1 MVKRALLVGCNY
13 PGTTDELRGCVTD
26 VLRMYDLLTQRFGF
40 EEQHIIIMVDTD
52 DSFLQPTG
60 ANIKWALNSLVAS
73 SEEGDVLFFLYSGHG
88 MRLPA
93 KIGDDDETG
102 YDECIVP
109 CDLNLISDD
118 DVREIVEKLPSGVAF
133 TIVSDS
139 CHSGGLIEAAIEQI
153 GDSYNPQG
161 EPEVDPLQFG
171 EVDNVDGGHEEI
183 ENYGDESASTKEVY
197 AGEDGMKVKN
207 KALPLGTF
215 IDMLRD
221 WTGSRDIEV
230 GSIRHTLYDTFKE
243 DSSSKV
249 KNFVRERSVAYQEES
264 QFFEAKEGE
273 ENDDDAYAQPEETY
287 GEAKRV
293 TDMAVLVS
301 GCQSHQT
308 SSDVCPSTDLAYGAL
323 CDAIQTILASVELG
337 QPISNRYL
345 VTEVRLLLASQGFT
359 QQPGLYCTDENAEAP
374 FIC

>member
-1 MVKRALLVGCNY
+1 MAKRALLVGCNY
-13 PGTTDELRGCVTD
+13 PGTEAELRGCVTD
-26 VLRMYDLLTQRFGF
+26 VMRMYDLLTQRFGF
-40 EEQHIIIMVDTD
+40 EGQDIMIMVDTD
-52 DSFLQPTG
+52 DSCLQPTG
-60 ANIKWALNSLVAS
+60 ANIKWALNRLVAS
-73 SEEGDVLFFLYSGHG
+73 SEDGDVLFFLYSGHG
-88 MRLPA
+88 TRLPA
-93 KIGDDDETG
+93 QIGDDDETG

-109 CDLNLISDD
+109 CDMNLITDD
-118 DVREIVEKLPSGVAF
+118 DFRAIVNKLSSGVAL

-139 CHSGGLIEAAIEQI
+139 CHSGGLIEAATEQI

-161 EPEVDPLQFG
+161 EPEVDPFEFG
-171 EVDNVDGGHEEI
+171 EVDSVDVGHEEI
-183 ENYGDESASTKEVY
+183 ENYDDESGGTKEVCT
-197 AGEDGMKVKN
+197 GEDVLKVKN

-215 IDMLRD
+215 MDMLRD
-221 WTGSRDIEV
+221 RTGNRDVEV

-249 KNFVRERSVAYQEES
+249 RSFMRERSVAYEEES
-264 QFFEAKEGE
+264 QFVQAEQGE
-273 ENDDDAYAQPEETY
+273 TDDGDAYAQPEETY

-308 SSDVCPSTDLAYGAL
+308 SSDVRPTSDPAYGAL
-323 CDAIQTILASVELG
+323 CNAIQTVLASVEPD